1 MNSSS
6 AYSAPSTF
14 TSSYTSSTYGSS
26 KTGGVNLWIMLII
39 GLIFVIMGFVI
50 YKTYLDKGSQISS
63 VSSQFDSF
71 SKYFAGLFGTTAADT
86 TKKITTNSATG
97 TKAGVDVVEGT
108 INKGVNK
115 VEKATGDIVGA
126 NAQTSMKG
134 SEQTGGGKTGNNI
147 NNNASSNNSS
157 NKTSNNNNNNNNNNS
172 NNNNNNNSNNSN
184 NNSNNNNNNI
194 SNNNN
199 NNNSNL
205 NKAVNY
211 QSDQFSHQQSQYN
224 QNKYN
229 QNQQNQNRYHQNEY
243 NKYNNRNRYD
253 DSFHEDEATSCI
265 QSNKSTNKS
274 GWCYIGQDQDF
285 RSCIQVGDNDTCMSG
300 DIFPS
305 QEICVNPSLRV

>member
-39 GLIFVIMGFVI
+39 GLIFVILGFVI

-134 SEQTGGGKTGNNI
+134 SEQTGGGKIGNNI

-157 NKTSNNNNNNNNNNS
+157 NKTSINNS
-172 NNNNNNNSNNSN
+172 SNS
-184 NNSNNNNNNI
+184 NNI

-199 NNNSNL
+199 NNNNNSSNL

-243 NKYNNRNRYD
+243 NKYNNRTRYD
-253 DSFHEDEATSCI
+253 NSFHEDEATSCI

-274 GWCYIGQDQDF
+274 GWCYIGEDQGY

-305 QEICVNPSLRV
+305 QEICVNPKLRA